1 MVEKVE
7 DEDVPAVKE
16 GPQVKL
22 GPLSPKKSES
32 DKWDTGLHRLFA
44 SELFDANMAIQYLF
58 KSKEGGILQ
67 YLGNRLFNLP
77 ADELDFY
84 LPQLLILYLYT
95 EENTRKSIHPFLVK
109 RCKEN
114 IDFALNCALLLG
126 SVNDSLPQKR
136 KQLAAKLRA
145 AIIRGES
152 AISRQNSS
160 CSEIGIDTTLPEEKN
175 EQLDFIE
182 KLIDIGR
189 RLVSQPDRESKTQ
202 RLVSE
207 LNEVNLL
214 LPQRVWNPIA
224 CDLSHFVLRI
234 TPAAAVVLN
243 SKDKAPYFAY
253 LEVLLTPDKS
263 VDSLPQKLLESSLHE
278 GTFQSPP
285 GLLERH
291 AFSEDDELDETLK
304 PAPIVNA
311 ATSSN
316 DNSDISD
323 HDEQAHSPSF
333 PSISQK
339 PLQSDVVSL
348 SRISIRSGDSIQS
361 YDTGQT
367 VLAADIRLRLYQETT
382 ASMSDLRIDPDDP
395 SAAALKEPFAEKER
409 KIREASPYGHLK
421 NWKLLPIIVK
431 CGDDLRQEMLAYQ
444 LMTAL
449 KAAWDKEMTK
459 IWIRPYKILVTGPDS
474 GILEPIVNAPSVH
487 QIKKMEPNGLQAYF
501 ISEFGEPNSE
511 GYMKAMEN
519 FVLSC
524 AGYSIVCY
532 LLQVKDRHNGNI
544 LLDSEGH
551 IVHIDF
557 GFMLNSSPGKN
568 LGFEQSAFKLTE
580 DMVELMGGMESDN
593 FRWYKVL
600 LMKGLRAAAKH
611 RDSIVTLAEVAQCG
625 PRLSCFTSN
634 TVKQFQERF
643 LLQTPDEQL
652 TLIIDSMVEGS
663 VNSWTTKLYDQF
675 QYLTNGIL

>member
-1 MVEKVE
+1 MVEKV
-7 DEDVPAVKE
+7 EDVPAVKE

-77 ADELDFY
+77 ANELDFY

-136 KQLAAKLRA
+136 KQLAAKLRT
-145 AIIRGES
+145 AIIKGES

-160 CSEIGIDTTLPEEKN
+160 CSEVGIDSTLPEEKN

-214 LPQRVWNPIA
+214 LPRRVWNPIA
-224 CDLSHFVLRI
+224 SDLSHFVLRI

-263 VDSLPQKLLESSLHE
+263 IDNLPQKLLESSLHE
-278 GTFQSPP
+278 GTFPPPP

-311 ATSSN
+311 STSSN

-339 PLQSDVVSL
+339 PPQSDAVSL
-348 SRISIRSGDSIQS
+348 SRISIRSGDSVQS

-367 VLAADIRLRLYQETT
+367 VLAADIRLRLHQETT
-382 ASMSDLRIDPDDP
+382 VSMGDLRIDPDDP

-459 IWIRPYKILVTGPDS
+459 IWVRPYKILVTGPDS

-487 QIKKMEPNGLQAYF
+487 QIKKMEPNGLQVYF
-501 ISEFGEPNSE
+501 INEFGEPNSE

-524 AGYSIVCY
+524 AGYSLVCY

-643 LLQTPDEQL
+643 LLQTPDDQL